1 MTRELRWERLGSRRG
16 DDLRLFTTRFDRLRH
31 PTSGAEFERLIL
43 ESVDWVNCV
52 AIDTDGRHIM
62 VRQFR
67 FGLGD
72 LTLETPG
79 GMVDEGEDSGTAI
92 ARELLEETGYGGG
105 EWRYLGAVQ
114 PNPAI
119 HDHLCHHWLA
129 TGVEPA
135 AEPDPGPGEAIE
147 IVRFTEAEVVAAARS
162 GEVRHALAL
171 SALARVLDLWGPL
184 PFVDSIEGAI
194 DGPVPG

>member
-1 MTRELRWERLGSRRG
+1 MRKDLHWERLDSRYG
-16 DDLRLFTTRFDRLRH
+16 DDLRLFKTRFDRLRH
-31 PTSGAEFERLIL
+31 PGSGEVFERLIL

-52 AIDTDGRHIM
+52 AIDTEGRHVM

-79 GMVDEGEDSGTAI
+79 GMVDDGEDSGTAI
-92 ARELLEETGYGGG
+92 ARELAEETGYGGG

-114 PNPAI
+114 PNPAV

-129 TGVEPA
+129 VGVEPL
-135 AEPDPGPGEAIE
+135 AEPEPGAGEQIE
-147 IVRFTEAEVVAAARS
+147 IARLTEAEVVAAARS
-162 GEVRHALAL
+162 GEIRHALAL
-171 SALARVLDLWGPL
+171 SVIARVVDIWGPL
-184 PFVDSIEGAI
+184 PFT
-194 DGPVPG
+194 DGNPG